1 MPPAKERIKQY
12 KCKNLMSASTV
23 GKRPMQ
29 SAIGGKPPAGRFGG
43 QQGLRTITG
52 IKSAADFKVMPSST
66 KDGVRPITAGIAS
79 QFGISEAQTAAGSN
93 LTQSVTGLAV

>member
-1 MPPAKERIKQY
+1 
-12 KCKNLMSASTV
+12 
-23 GKRPMQ
+23 
-29 SAIGGKPPAGRFGG
+29 
-43 QQGLRTITG
+43 LRTITG